1 MSDFNCIKPIYL
13 DTIYQREDMMPL
25 ADILS
30 GFNMYYL
37 SYCGSRQLTRLQ
49 VPNHLRRDGL
59 WITYKLYDDTIIT
72 EWYNSDLID
81 DDNFKLDKYWKD
93 GTNHLVGDI
102 TIGSNGNWYINGED
116 SGFTARGEKGD
127 TILVRVNV
135 VDKVIEYSYNG
146 KIWKTMFS
154 LDLITPVITFSPV
167 KYLEPGQFPTVEN
180 IGDSFNIELQ
190 FGLPTSPK
198 VNIGTVTYSKG
209 AAPQVTN
216 SGTQYNAI
224 LDFILP
230 ATNTIAVG
238 EVTYRKGASP
248 QITNSGTQYDAI
260 LDFVLPDTNT
270 VNVGTTTTTP
280 QGTKAKVTNGGTAFD
295 AVFNFS
301 IPQGEKG
308 VKGDKGDGW
317 SILGFKDNEEA
328 LPDDGSLGDTYLVG
342 TTSPYHVY
350 MHNGTTFVDVGTATE
365 IKAGVFDGGRA
376 DTQYGGARV
385 IDCGGAE

>member
-13 DTIYQREDMMPL
+13 DTIYQREDMAPL
-25 ADILS
+25 TDILS

-116 SGFTARGEKGD
+116 SGFPARGEKGD

-154 LDLITPVITFSPV
+154 LDLITPVITFSPI
-167 KYLEPGQFPTVEN
+167 KSLEPGQLPTIEN

-198 VNIGTVTYSKG
+198 VNIGTVTYEKG
-209 AAPQVTN
+209 AIPQVIN
-216 SGTQYNAI
+216 RGTPYDAI

-238 EVTYRKGASP
+238 
-248 QITNSGTQYDAI
+248 
-260 LDFVLPDTNT
+260 
-270 VNVGTTTTTP
+270 TTTTTSP
-280 QGTKAKVTNGGTAFD
+280 GTKAKVTNGGTAFD

-317 SILGFKDNEEA
+317 SILGFKDNIEA

-350 MHNGTTFVDVGTATE
+350 MHNGTTFIDVGTATE